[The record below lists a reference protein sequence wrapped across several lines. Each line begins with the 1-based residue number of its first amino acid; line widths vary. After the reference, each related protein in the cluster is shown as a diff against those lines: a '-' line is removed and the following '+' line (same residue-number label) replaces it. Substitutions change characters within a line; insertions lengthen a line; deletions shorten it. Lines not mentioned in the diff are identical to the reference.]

1 MKKYFFLLLLTF
13 ISFTSMAQ
21 YGDAYHKPDAYR
33 LEQMRQDRMNQNDAA
48 HRTNMNSNSGSGSAV
63 KGNYGSGNNY
73 SYEKT
78 ARERAEKAA
87 AEQAK
92 AEKEKRE
99 RLEKEQQQK
108 ADWQEYYQVCK
119 YYRSL
124 LSEDP
129 LSPSEIDAA
138 ISEALGNGDSKSDP
152 HYSSSRQKIKDA
164 VLNYA
169 NYVSLFAEKE
179 STATYDELIYY
190 ALKST
195 FYPVSAL
202 KNFEKLQKRFP
213 EKTEEIDKLILT
225 QLIPV
230 FFNGFHD
237 EKEGVHFNSYIH
249 LKFYKED
256 DLFLDKYLELEEK
269 YPALAMEVNEIIT
282 TENTPF
288 VRLAQRSN
296 SKFNSK
302 EAEGYALKQLN
313 VQCVSPFSINKMAR
327 SKNYYLYLN
336 FYGDNGGELRKFD
349 AEDWIYYAKR
359 QDVSVVKL
367 LKYMNF
373 IENTVEECERYL
385 GNCDKLSCYGCHR
398 YKKSDGF
405 KIKSSDF
412 KYNTKEIIA
421 ACAKLNEPSALN
433 MYGLMI
439 AAGII
444 KEDKIKCLEYFKK
457 AAELGDYN
465 GALNYQMAGAWN
477 IKGYKLSDY
486 EDAELVLTNFKK
498 DPNKKEEYYKEFNFM
513 IWDMDR
519 NHGYNIESYSKKWN
533 K

>member
-1 MKKYFFLLLLTF
+1 MRKYFLLVLLVL
-13 ISFTSMAQ
+13 ISFTSKAQ

-48 HRTNMNSNSGSGSAV
+48 HRANMNSNSNSGSGV
-63 KGNYGSGNNY
+63 KGNYGNGNNY

-108 ADWQEYYQVCK
+108 ADWQEYYQVYK

-129 LSPSEIDAA
+129 LSPGEIHAA
-138 ISEALGNGDSKSDP
+138 LREALGEGDSKSDP

-169 NYVSLFAEKE
+169 NYVSLFSEKE

-202 KNFEKLQKRFP
+202 KNFEKLQQRFP
-213 EKTEEIDKLILT
+213 EKAEEVDQLILT

-237 EKEGVHFNSYIH
+237 EKEGVHFNTYIH
-249 LKFYKED
+249 LSFYKED
-256 DLFLDKYLELEEK
+256 NLFLDKYLELEKK
-269 YPALAMEVNEIIT
+269 YPALTMKVNEIIT

-288 VRLAQRSN
+288 VRLAQRAN
-296 SKFNSK
+296 SKSNPQ
-302 EAEGYALKQLN
+302 EAQGYALKQLN
-313 VQCVSPFSINKMAR
+313 VQCVSPFSKNAYAR
-327 SKNYYLYLN
+327 KPNYYLYLN
-336 FYGDNGGELRKFD
+336 FYGDDGGELRKFE
-349 AEDWIYYAKR
+349 AEDWMYYAKR
-359 QDVSVVKL
+359 QDISVFKL
-367 LKYMNF
+367 LKYLGF
-373 IENTVEECERYL
+373 IENTVDECERYL
-385 GNCDKLSCYGCHR
+385 GNCEKLSCDGCHR

-412 KYNTKEIIA
+412 NYNAKEIIT

-465 GALNYQMAGAWN
+465 GALNYKMAGAWN
-477 IKGYKLSDY
+477 LKGYKLSDY
-486 EDAELVLTNFKK
+486 EDAELVLANFKM
-498 DPNKKEEYYKEFNFM
+498 DPTKKEEYYKEFNLM
-513 IWDMDR
+513 LWDMYM
-519 NHGYNIESYSKKWN
+519 NHSYSIENYTKKWN